1 MKFFWTILGFEFLHQ
16 LHPLQLLFSA
26 LVSCCKD
33 IQDLIVWGPL
43 FLSRKYNIMA
53 IINKTA
59 FLHLVVIT
67 FQRLVPEVYFK
78 SIEDD
83 HLLMMQ
89 MVGIFEIELINN
101 LPFLIL
107 ISDYIETAWELI
119 FGMMGD
125 DADILEALVPQTSL

>member
-1 MKFFWTILGFEFLHQ
+1 
-16 LHPLQLLFSA
+16 
-26 LVSCCKD
+26 
-33 IQDLIVWGPL
+33 
-43 FLSRKYNIMA
+43 MA

-67 FQRLVPEVYFK
+67 FQRLVSEVYFK

-107 ISDYIETAWELI
+107 ISDYIETA
-119 FGMMGD
+119 
-125 DADILEALVPQTSL
+125 